1 MPLMEFMNTFSLKV
15 DLINIHFL
23 VKYVQHSVLLGL
35 LNIAQSRN
43 SHFCSLN
50 FGTQVLGDL
59 K

>member
-1 MPLMEFMNTFSLKV
+1 MEFMNTFSLKV

-43 SHFCSLN
+43 SNFCSLN